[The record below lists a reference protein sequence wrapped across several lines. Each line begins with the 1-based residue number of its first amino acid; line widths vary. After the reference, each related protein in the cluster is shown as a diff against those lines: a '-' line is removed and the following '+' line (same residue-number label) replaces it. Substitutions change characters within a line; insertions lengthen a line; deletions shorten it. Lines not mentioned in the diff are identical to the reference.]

1 MSTPFLIV
9 PPSGKVTSYAFRL
22 PPKAPLKK
30 SLCECAEIIFARMDK
45 DKTSSLFVITVVGSL
60 RSVTLRLANASKT
73 VMGDEDELKHKNKS
87 DQSFMGG
94 SNGIREWNNERFEI
108 VSLVGTFSR
117 CGSCH
122 LHLSISDSNGVTYG
136 GHLIDGEV
144 FTTAEVVLGSAEHV
158 AFPREYDAETGYQ
171 ELSPEQILVDDDYF
185 LWNNELRGLLKLT
198 VAVFVGFMLGVSYV
212 EKKESRK

>member
-30 SLCECAEIIFARMDK
+30 SLCECAEIIFARMPQH
-45 DKTSSLFVITVVGSL
+45 TSSLFVITVVGSL

-73 VMGDEDELKHKNKS
+73 VMGDEDELENKNKS
-87 DQSFMGG
+87 FQSSMGG
-94 SNGIREWNNERFEI
+94 SNDIREWNNERFEI

-158 AFPREYDAETGYQ
+158 AFPREYDPETGYQ
-171 ELSPEQILVDDDYF
+171 ELSPEQILVDDDDYY
-185 LWNNELRGLLKLT
+185 LWKKEWRGLFKVT
-198 VAVFVGFMLGVSYV
+198 VAVFVGFVLGVSYV
-212 EKKESRK
+212 ENKKSRK